1 MRIFLIGDIVGN
13 GGVEYLRTHLGS
25 IKKLKNIDFVVAN
38 AENSTP
44 VGKGISKEVA
54 NTLYSCGVDVM
65 TMGNHTF
72 NNKEIY
78 ELFED
83 NFPVIR
89 PANMPPMT
97 EGEGYVISEANGY
110 KIAVISLLGRVFMEN
125 MDCPFRTAD
134 KIIDIVKDKSDIIIV
149 DIHAEATSEKLAI
162 GYYLDGKVS
171 VVFGTHTHVQTADEK
186 ILENGTAYITD
197 VGMTGCH
204 DGVLGVKKEIIIKK
218 FLTSLPQRHET
229 VNDNPVLNGLIVD
242 VDESTGKATNVERI
256 QFS

>member
-149 DIHAEATSEKLAI
+149 DIHAEATSEKLAM

>member
-25 IKKLKNIDFVVAN
+25 IKKLKNMDFVVAN

-229 VNDNPVLNGLIVD
+229 VNENPTLNGLIVD

-256 QFS
+256 QFA

>member
-149 DIHAEATSEKLAI
+149 DIHAEATSEKLAM

-229 VNDNPVLNGLIVD
+229 VNENPTLNGLIVD

-256 QFS
+256 QFA

>member
-204 DGVLGVKKEIIIKK
+204 DGVLGIKKEIIIKK

>member
-149 DIHAEATSEKLAI
+149 DIHAEATSEKLAM

-171 VVFGTHTHVQTADEK
+171 AVFGTHTHVQTADEK

-256 QFS
+256 QFA

>member
-97 EGEGYVISEANGY
+97 EGEGYIISEANGY
-110 KIAVISLLGRVFMEN
+110 RVAVISLLGRVFMEN

-134 KIIDIVKDKSDIIIV
+134 KIINIVKDKSDIIIV
-149 DIHAEATSEKLAI
+149 DIHAEATSEKLAM

>member
-54 NTLYSCGVDVM
+54 NTLYGCGVDVM

-197 VGMTGCH
+197 AGMTGCH

-256 QFS
+256 QFA

>member
-149 DIHAEATSEKLAI
+149 DIHAEATSEKLAM

-256 QFS
+256 QFA

>member
-72 NNKEIY
+72 NNKEIH

-134 KIIDIVKDKSDIIIV
+134 KIIDVIKDKSDIIIV
-149 DIHAEATSEKLAI
+149 DIHAEATSEKLAM

-256 QFS
+256 QFA

>member
-149 DIHAEATSEKLAI
+149 DIHAEATSEKLAM

-242 VDESTGKATNVERI
+242 LDESTGKATNVERI
-256 QFS
+256 QFA